1 MNLKSIT
8 KGNNMYKLELQ
19 QLISEIK
26 KQKAKQVLIQLP
38 DGLKHKAD
46 QVVDAVEEQT
56 SAKAFI
62 WLGSC
67 YGACD
72 LPLGMDILNIDLV
85 VQWGHNRF
93 NKEMW

>member
-1 MNLKSIT
+1 
-8 KGNNMYKLELQ
+8 MYKLDLQ
-19 QLISEIK
+19 KLITTIK
-26 KQKAKQVLIQLP
+26 HQKAKQVLIQLP
-38 DGLKHKAD
+38 DGMKHKANL
-46 QVVDAVEEQT
+46 VVDAVEEET
-56 SAKAFI
+56 GAKAFI

-85 VQWGHNRF
+85 VQWGHNKF

>member
-1 MNLKSIT
+1 MM
-8 KGNNMYKLELQ
+8 MYKLELGK
-19 QLISEIK
+19 LITKIK
-26 KQKAKQVLIQLP
+26 QQKAKRVLMQLP
-38 DGLKHKAD
+38 DGMKHKAD
-46 QVVDAVEEQT
+46 QVADAVEEET

-85 VQWGHNRF
+85 VQWGHNKF
-93 NKEMW
+93 NKDML